1 MDAIDAIDDL
11 ALDGAT
17 KGVPFAAGTIR
28 LGDIGAKGWNLI
40 KGDLALPAMTLRD
53 SAVANNL
60 ALMRA
65 HSAPAV
71 QVKAAGGVRTL
82 DDLLRVRG
90 LGVTRC
96 GATATEA
103 ILEDARRRGYE

>member
-60 ALMRA
+60 ALMRDIAANNGVSLAPHAKTTGAPQLYGKMLKDGGEIGRA
-65 HSAPAV
+65 HV
-71 QVKAAGGVRTL
+71 
-82 DDLLRVRG
+82 
-90 LGVTRC
+90 
-96 GATATEA
+96 
-103 ILEDARRRGYE
+103 